1 MFYFKQSLLP
11 LFCLFLLT
19 LGCKKEQTTTTIS
32 NSALDTEID
41 ELLNLASNNQ
51 GRAYFTLPESD
62 DYLKIPND
70 PNNPITEEKVVL
82 GKLLYHET
90 GLAINPKNPISKNTY
105 SCASCHFASAG
116 FQAGRFQGIAEGG
129 IGFGIN
135 GEGRMRGSLYE
146 GDSLD
151 VQPIR
156 SPTTLHV
163 AYQKV
168 MLWNGQFG
176 ATGLNANTDDAWV
189 YGTPIETNYLGFEG
203 TETQAIAGLK
213 IHRMGMEENFLT
225 TYGYKPLFNA
235 AFPTIP
241 EEERYNSEQAGL
253 AIAAYERTLL
263 ANQSPFQKWL
273 KGDDNAMTQTEKEGA
288 ILFFG
293 KAECVNCH
301 TGPALNKMDFSALGM
316 MDLVQVSHESF
327 KISMTDKERLGRAG
341 FTGKA
346 KDMYKFKIP
355 QLYNLKDSPFYGH
368 GSSLYT
374 IRDVV
379 SYKNEAIKENAAV
392 PDANLDPD
400 FKPLGLTNAE
410 VLLITDFIKN
420 GLYDNNL
427 NRYIPERVLSGYCFP
442 FNDPLAKNQMGCD

>member
-1 MFYFKQSLLP
+1 MLSLLV
-11 LFCLFLLT
+11 LSLLIT
-19 LGCKKEQTTTTIS
+19 SCKKESTTE
-32 NSALDTEID
+32 NNLELDNQID
-41 ELLNLASNNQ
+41 ELLNLASNNE

-62 DYLKIPND
+62 DYSNIPND
-70 PNNPITEEKVVL
+70 PNNPITKEKVEL

-90 GLAINPKNPISKNTY
+90 GLAVNPKIPISKNTY

-135 GEGRMRGSLYE
+135 GEGRMKGSLYK

-176 ATGLNANTDDAWV
+176 ATGPNANTSDAWV
-189 YGTPIETNYLGFEG
+189 YGTPIEANYLGYEG

-213 IHRMGMEENFLT
+213 VHRMDTEDSFLT

-235 AFPTIP
+235 AFPDVP
-241 EEERYNSEQAGL
+241 ETERYNKEHAGL

-273 KGDDNAMTQTEKEGA
+273 KGEANAMSPAEKEGA

-293 KAECVNCH
+293 KADCVSCH
-301 TGPALNKMDFSALGM
+301 TGPALNKMSFAAIGM

-327 KISMTDKERLGRAG
+327 KVSMTDKERLGRAG
-341 FTGKA
+341 FTGNEA
-346 KDMYKFKIP
+346 DLYKFKIP

-368 GSSLYT
+368 GSSLYS
-374 IRDVV
+374 IKEVV
-379 SYKNEAIKENAAV
+379 DYKNRGVKENANV
-392 PDANLDPD
+392 PDNKLDPE
-400 FKPLGLTNAE
+400 FKPLGLTEAE
-410 VLLITDFIKN
+410 VALITTFIEN
-420 GLYDNNL
+420 ALYDGNL
-427 NRYIPERVLSGYCFP
+427 DRYVPDRVLSGYCFP
-442 FNDPLAKNQMGCD
+442 FNDPLANNQMGCD

>member
-1 MFYFKQSLLP
+1 MCYFKQSLLP
-11 LFCLFLLT
+11 LIVLLLLT
-19 LGCKKEQTTTTIS
+19 IGCKKEQTTTAT
-32 NSALDTEID
+32 NLELDPQID

-51 GRAYFTLPESD
+51 GREYFTLPESD
-62 DYLKIPND
+62 DFLKIPND
-70 PNNPITEEKVVL
+70 PNNPITKEKVEL

-90 GLAINPKNPISKNTY
+90 GLAINPKSPISKNTY

-135 GEGRMRGSLYE
+135 GEGRMRGSLYH

-176 ATGLNANTDDAWV
+176 ATGVNANTGDAWV

-213 IHRMGMEENFLT
+213 VHRMGLEDNFLT

-235 AFPTIP
+235 AFPDVA
-241 EEERYNSEQAGL
+241 EEDRYNNVQAGL

-263 ANQSPFQKWL
+263 ANQAPFQKWL
-273 KGDDNAMTQTEKEGA
+273 KGDANAMSPAEKEGA

-301 TGPALNKMDFSALGM
+301 TGPALNKMDFSAIGM

-327 KISMTDKERLGRAG
+327 KVSMADKERLGRGG
-341 FTGKA
+341 FTGKEA
-346 KDMYKFKIP
+346 DMYKFKVP

-368 GSSLYT
+368 GSSLYSVK
-374 IRDVV
+374 DVV
-379 SYKNEAIKENAAV
+379 DYKNAAIKENAAV
-392 PDANLDPD
+392 PNDKLDPD
-400 FKPLGLTNAE
+400 FKPLGLTETE
-410 VLLITDFIKN
+410 VLLITTFIEN
-420 GLYDNNL
+420 ALHDNSL
-427 NRYIPERVLSGYCFP
+427 DRYVPERILSNYCFP
-442 FNDPLAKNQMGCD
+442 FNDPLANNQMGCN

>member
-1 MFYFKQSLLP
+1 MYYFNQSLL
-11 LFCLFLLT
+11 LLICLFLLAV
-19 LGCKKEQTTTTIS
+19 GCKKEQTTTVS
-32 NSALDTEID
+32 NLALDNQID
-41 ELLNLASNNQ
+41 ELLNIASNNQ
-51 GRAYFTLPESD
+51 GREYFTLPESD

-70 PNNPITEEKVVL
+70 PNNPITKEKVDL

-129 IGFGIN
+129 IGFGVN
-135 GEGRMRGSLYE
+135 GEGRMRGSLYQ

-176 ATGLNANTDDAWV
+176 ATGLNANTGDAWV
-189 YGTPIETNYLGFEG
+189 YGTPIETNYLGYEG

-213 IHRMGMEENFLT
+213 VHRMGLEDSFLT
-225 TYGYKPLFNA
+225 TYGYKSLFNA
-235 AFPTIP
+235 AFPDIP
-241 EEERYNSEQAGL
+241 EEERFNREQAGL

-273 KGDDNAMTQTEKEGA
+273 KGDDNAMSQTEKEGA

-301 TGPALNKMDFSALGM
+301 TGPALNKMDFSAIGM
-316 MDLVQVSHESF
+316 MDLVQVSHQSF
-327 KISMTDKERLGRAG
+327 KVSMTDKERLGRAG
-341 FTGKA
+341 FTGQEE
-346 KDMYKFKIP
+346 DMYKFKIP
-355 QLYNLKDSPFYGH
+355 QLYNF
-368 GSSLYT
+368 T
-374 IRDVV
+374 R
-379 SYKNEAIKENAAV
+379 E
-392 PDANLDPD
+392 
-400 FKPLGLTNAE
+400 
-410 VLLITDFIKN
+410 
-420 GLYDNNL
+420 
-427 NRYIPERVLSGYCFP
+427 
-442 FNDPLAKNQMGCD
+442 Q

>member
-1 MFYFKQSLLP
+1 MYYFKQSLLP
-11 LFCLFLLT
+11 LICLFLVT
-19 LGCKKEQTTTTIS
+19 IGCKKEQTTTAT
-32 NSALDTEID
+32 NSALDIQID
-41 ELLNLASNNQ
+41 ELLNIASNNQ

-70 PNNPITEEKVVL
+70 PNNPITKEKVEL

-129 IGFGIN
+129 IGFGVN
-135 GEGRMRGSLYE
+135 GEGRMRGSLYK

-176 ATGLNANTDDAWV
+176 ATGLNANTADAWV
-189 YGTPIETNYLGFEG
+189 YGTPIETNYLGYEG
-203 TETQAIAGLK
+203 TETQAIAGLAV
-213 IHRMGMEENFLT
+213 HRMGLEDNFLT

-235 AFPTIP
+235 AFPSIP
-241 EEERYNSEQAGL
+241 AEERYNREQAGL

-273 KGDDNAMTQTEKEGA
+273 KGEENAMSQTEKEGA

-293 KAECVNCH
+293 KAACVNCH
-301 TGPALNKMDFSALGM
+301 TGPALNKMDFSAIGM
-316 MDLVQVSHESF
+316 MDLVQVNHQSF
-327 KISMTDKERLGRAG
+327 KVRMTDKERLGRAG
-341 FTGKA
+341 FTGSED
-346 KDMYKFKIP
+346 DMYKFKIP

-368 GSSLYT
+368 GSSLYSVK
-374 IRDVV
+374 DVIA
-379 SYKNEAIKENAAV
+379 YKNAGIKENTAV
-392 PDANLDPD
+392 PDENLDPE
-400 FKPLGLTNAE
+400 FKPLGLTETE
-410 VLLITDFIKN
+410 VLLITDFIEHA
-420 GLYDNNL
+420 LYDNNL
-427 NRYIPERVLSGYCFP
+427 ERYVPEKVLSGYCFP
-442 FNDPLAKNQMGCD
+442 FNDPLARNQMGCD

>member
-1 MFYFKQSLLP
+1 MCYFKQLLLP
-11 LFCLFLLT
+11 LFILLLLT
-19 LGCKKEQTTTTIS
+19 IGCKKEETATNLAIDAQ
-32 NSALDTEID
+32 ID

-51 GRAYFTLPESD
+51 GRDYFTLPESD
-62 DYLKIPND
+62 DYEKIPND
-70 PNNPITEEKVVL
+70 TKNPITKEKVEL

-129 IGFGIN
+129 IGFGVN
-135 GEGRMRGSLYE
+135 GEGRMRGSLYH

-163 AYQKV
+163 AYQEV

-176 ATGLNANTDDAWV
+176 ATGLNANTDEAWV
-189 YGTPIETNYLGFEG
+189 YGTPIETNFLGFEG

-213 IHRMGMEENFLT
+213 VHRMGMDNDFLT
-225 TYGYKPLFNA
+225 TFGYKALFDA
-235 AFPTIP
+235 AFPDVSQ
-241 EEERYNSEQAGL
+241 EERYNITQAGL

-273 KGDDNAMTQTEKEGA
+273 KGDINAMTQTEKEGA
-288 ILFFG
+288 LLFFG
-293 KAECVNCH
+293 KAECVSCH
-301 TGPALNKMDFSALGM
+301 TGPALNKMDFSAIGM

-327 KISMTDKERLGRAG
+327 KVRMTDKERKGRAG
-341 FTGKA
+341 FTGNED
-346 KDMYKFKIP
+346 DMYKFKIP

-368 GSSLYT
+368 GSSLYS

-379 SYKNEAIKENAAV
+379 AYKNAGIKENSAV
-392 PDANLDPD
+392 PDDRLDPD
-400 FKPLGLTNAE
+400 FKPLGLTE
-410 VLLITDFIKN
+410 GEILLISVCPKT
-420 GLYDNNL
+420 
-427 NRYIPERVLSGYCFP
+427 
-442 FNDPLAKNQMGCD
+442 PLK